1 MAPPKD
7 DVLSALVTSA
17 ARVLAPN
24 SLQFD
29 ENELERASKEAREA
43 ATQAAK
49 LVQPGDLIF
58 ITTQGFLY
66 SVARFLANNEYDH
79 VVVVLNASEV
89 LHVGPP
95 SSRVI
100 QLERLLLPHR
110 QPVVLRPSMSDDERA
125 RFVRCARQLIG
136 TKYDVVRVY
145 QLILRLTLQ
154 HLARRTPL
162 RRLALDSRCS
172 EQFRQALRRVRDE
185 VKLDIV
191 THGSASFNDFTR
203 IRQHHP
209 DTLVRVPLPV
219 LNFTL
224 NPHRRPGK
232 AYFREFVELMLRI
245 RSGKLRWHLLEDT
258 VLPRLRDVAG
268 DVSPRL
274 ATPQR
279 LQLVAYTVVFLVL
292 LKRASIVRRVLLR
305 AAQLLLLRYV
315 IQQVLMHVK
324 LDDMARAMVARL

>member
-1 MAPPKD
+1 MQMPPTRALLTQWFRRS
-7 DVLSALVTSA
+7 VL
-17 ARVLAPN
+17 LA
-24 SLQFD
+24 
-29 ENELERASKEAREA
+29 
-43 ATQAAK
+43 
-49 LVQPGDLIF
+49 G
-58 ITTQGFLY
+58 
-66 SVARFLANNEYDH
+66 
-79 VVVVLNASEV
+79 
-89 LHVGPP
+89 
-95 SSRVI
+95 
-100 QLERLLLPHR
+100 
-110 QPVVLRPSMSDDERA
+110 
-125 RFVRCARQLIG
+125 
-136 TKYDVVRVY
+136 
-145 QLILRLTLQ
+145 
-154 HLARRTPL
+154 
-162 RRLALDSRCS
+162 CS

-279 LQLVAYTVVFLVL
+279 LQLVAYTVVFLVF

-315 IQQVLMHVK
+315 IQQVLIHVK